1 MTPTWTILIPT
12 LGERGRS
19 FTALIDRLMPQ
30 VDAFAGRVKVL
41 AFWNNGQPGLPEI
54 RQRLVEAVDTDYLSF
69 IDDDD
74 MVPEDFVSSIV
85 AALESRPDYV
95 GFKVRYLA
103 DGHDRG
109 EVDHSLRHGTWAE
122 ERNPYRLIRD
132 ISHIN
137 PMRSEVAK
145 VVDFRVVERGQ
156 VEDRPWVAQIRDAG
170 SLKTEVY
177 LDRVMYEY
185 RWDRRGSRW
194 KTPDRIRQAGPLARV
209 PVGSPHFEYLDQR
222 PPEQLRL
229 AVIVPTRGRPDN
241 IRKVIAAWDATD
253 AWSCADLIL
262 AVDGDDPESIGY
274 QQIIWDRQEVSSYL
288 IDQWQPMVPK
298 LNRAAVAAAETR
310 KYFAIG
316 FAGDDHLPR
325 SIGWAQH
332 YLAALWEMRTGM
344 VYGDDGYQGRKLSTE
359 WAITADVVRELG
371 GMVPAPVDHLYCDN
385 AMMDLFGGADA
396 LRYMGDE
403 VQIEHM
409 HPAAGKAASDDQY
422 EKVNS
427 RQQYAGDRRKYEI
440 WKNTQGPSRLGAQI
454 EIIRRLRGEVA
465 PVAPVRPARERTRN
479 VRGSGPRKVERSGPS
494 RFSAPPKSKFPFPPE
509 FRWVVGATPDEIAF
523 TLADFAAGVPA
534 DQEIVELGVFQGRT
548 ALIMAWG
555 ASQGNGAHV
564 TAVDAWDLPGN
575 TYHPPFTDPST
586 RETAHSNVRNLGY
599 GGRVTLVQG
608 FAHKVAKTWP
618 GSEEFQI
625 EPGKPLGLLFVDDDH
640 SAEGVHAAFEAWV
653 PHLADGAV
661 IAFDDYGHPDWPGV
675 KQAVDELVDKGQVE
689 PVEIYHDRLAVT
701 KLRTVPITAITS
713 EGVQPAPVST
723 EPGCQHPNCI
733 LDHPHAGPAELALP
747 APTEVQD
754 DLTDKTSAELREIAA
769 GLKIHLKAGS
779 NKSVIIAA
787 IRDARAAQA
796 GR

>member
-1 MTPTWTILIPT
+1 VTPTWTILIPT
-12 LGERGRS
+12 LGERGRPFS
-19 FTALIDRLMPQ
+19 ELTDRLMPQ

-54 RQRLVEAVDTDYLSF
+54 RQRLVEAADTDYLSF

-74 MVPEDFVSSIV
+74 MVPEDFVSSV
-85 AALESRPDYV
+85 MAALESRPDYV
-95 GFKVRYLA
+95 GFRVQYFANGAKQA
-103 DGHDRG
+103 A
-109 EVDHSLRHGTWAE
+109 VDHSLRHGGWRE
-122 ERNPYRLIRD
+122 EKNPYRLLRD

-137 PMRSEVAK
+137 PMLSEVAK
-145 VVDFRVVERGQ
+145 AADFRVVQRGQ
-156 VEDRPWVAQIRDAG
+156 VEDRPWVAQVRDAG
-170 SLKTEVY
+170 SLQTEVY

-185 RWDRRGSRW
+185 RWNRRGSRW

-209 PVGSPHFEYLDQR
+209 PVSSPHFEYLDQR

-229 AVIVPTRGRPDN
+229 AVIVPTRGRPEN
-241 IRKVIAAWDATD
+241 IRKVTAAWDGTD
-253 AWSCADLIL
+253 AWAVADLHVV
-262 AVDGDDPESIGY
+262 VDADDPEVEGY
-274 QQIIWDRQEVSSYL
+274 REVFRGDPRIWPMQIPKWEPL
-288 IDQWQPMVPK
+288 VPK
-298 LNRAAVAAAETR
+298 LNWAAKVRAEER

-325 SIGWAQH
+325 SIGWAQY

-371 GMVPAPVDHLYCDN
+371 RMVPAPVDHLYCDN
-385 AMMDLFGGADA
+385 AMMDLFGGAGA
-396 LRYMGDE
+396 LRYLGDE

-409 HPAAGKAASDDQY
+409 HPAVGKAASDDQY
-422 EKVNS
+422 VKVNS
-427 RQQYAGDRRKYEI
+427 RVQYNADGRAYQD
-440 WKNTQGPSRLGAQI
+440 WKKLDLPNQVQ
-454 EIIRRLRGEVA
+454 IIRKLRGEVA

-564 TAVDAWDLPGN
+564 TAVDAWDLPN
-575 TYHPPFTDPST
+575 NSYDPPFIDPST
-586 RETAHSNVRNLGY
+586 RETAYSNVRNLGY
-599 GGRVTLVQG
+599 EERITLVRG
-608 FAHKVAKTWP
+608 FAHATGGAWGQWNGTKV
-618 GSEEFQI
+618 
-625 EPGKPLGLLFVDDDH
+625 GLLFVDDDH

-653 PHLADGAV
+653 PHLAEGAV

-675 KQAVDELVDKGQVE
+675 KQAVDELVDNGQVE

-701 KLRTVPITAITS
+701 KLRTEPLVSTTVAPEITAITS
-713 EGVQPAPVST
+713 EGVEPAP
-723 EPGCQHPNCI
+723 
-733 LDHPHAGPAELALP
+733 
-747 APTEVQD
+747 PTEVQD
-754 DLTDKTSAELREIAA
+754 DLTDKTSAELRDIAA
-769 GLKIHLKAGS
+769 EPELAIRLKPGS

-787 IRDARAAQA
+787 IRKARAAQA
-796 GR
+796 DQ

>member
-30 VDAFAGRVKVL
+30 VDAFVGRVKVL

-54 RQRLVEAVDTDYLSF
+54 RQRLMEAVDTDYLSF

-74 MVPEDFVSSIV
+74 MVPEDFVSSV
-85 AALESRPDYV
+85 MAALESRPDYV

-103 DGHDRG
+103 DGRDRG

-145 VVDFRVVERGQ
+145 AADFRVVERGQ
-156 VEDRPWVAQIRDAG
+156 VEDRPWVAQVRDAG
-170 SLKTEVY
+170 SLRTEVY

-209 PVGSPHFEYLDQR
+209 PVSSPYFEYLDQR

-229 AVIVPTRGRPDN
+229 AVIVPTRGRPEN

-253 AWSCADLIL
+253 AWESADLIL
-262 AVDGDDPESIGY
+262 AVDADDPESVGY
-274 QQIIWDRQEVSSYL
+274 QLIILGRQEVSSYL

-325 SIGWAQH
+325 SIGWAQY

-371 GMVPAPVDHLYCDN
+371 RMVPASVDHLYCDN
-385 AMMDLFGGADA
+385 AMMDLFGGAGA

-409 HPAAGKAASDDQY
+409 HPVAGKADPDEQY
-422 EKVNS
+422 AKVNS
-427 RQQYAGDRRKYEI
+427 RVQYNADGRAYQNWKKLDLPNQIQTIRK
-440 WKNTQGPSRLGAQI
+440 
-454 EIIRRLRGEVA
+454 LRGEVA
-465 PVAPVRPARERTRN
+465 PVVPVRPARERTRN

-534 DQEIVELGVFQGRT
+534 DQEILELGVFQGRT

-564 TAVDAWDLPGN
+564 TAVDAWDLPDN

-599 GGRVTLVQG
+599 SERIGLVHS
-608 FAHKVAKTWP
+608 FASNLGAIWHPDWNKV
-618 GSEEFQI
+618 
-625 EPGKPLGLLFVDDDH
+625 GLLFVDDDH
-640 SAEGVHAAFEAWV
+640 SVEGVHAAFEAWA

-675 KQAVDELVDKGQVE
+675 KQAVDELVDNGQVE

-701 KLRTVPITAITS
+701 KLRTAPITAITS
-713 EGVQPAPVST
+713 EGVAVDGETRSSVQESPAISADVVDAPEAASD
-723 EPGCQHPNCI
+723 
-733 LDHPHAGPAELALP
+733 LD
-747 APTEVQD
+747 
-754 DLTDKTSAELREIAA
+754 DKTSAELREIAA

-787 IRDARAAQA
+787 IREARAAQA

>member
-12 LGERGRS
+12 LGERGRPFS
-19 FTALIDRLMPQ
+19 ELTDRLMPQ

-54 RQRLVEAVDTDYLSF
+54 RQRLVEAADTDYLSF

-74 MVPEDFVSSIV
+74 MVPEDFVSSV
-85 AALESRPDYV
+85 MAALESRPDYV
-95 GFKVRYLA
+95 GFRVQYFANGAKQA
-103 DGHDRG
+103 A
-109 EVDHSLRHGTWAE
+109 VDHSLRHGGWRE
-122 ERNPYRLIRD
+122 EKNPYRLLRD

-137 PMRSEVAK
+137 PMLSEVAK
-145 VVDFRVVERGQ
+145 AADFRVVQRGQ
-156 VEDRPWVAQIRDAG
+156 VEDRPWVAQVRDAG
-170 SLKTEVY
+170 SLQTEVY

-185 RWDRRGSRW
+185 RWNRRGSRW

-209 PVGSPHFEYLDQR
+209 PVSSPHFEYLDQR

-229 AVIVPTRGRPDN
+229 AVIVPTRGRPEN
-241 IRKVIAAWDATD
+241 IRKVTAAWDGTD
-253 AWSCADLIL
+253 AWAVADLHVV
-262 AVDGDDPESIGY
+262 VDADDPEVEGY
-274 QQIIWDRQEVSSYL
+274 REVFRGDPRIWPMQIPKWEPL
-288 IDQWQPMVPK
+288 VPK
-298 LNRAAVAAAETR
+298 LNWAAKVRAEER

-325 SIGWAQH
+325 SIGWAQY

-371 GMVPAPVDHLYCDN
+371 RMVPAPVDHLYCDN
-385 AMMDLFGGADA
+385 AMMDLFGGAGA
-396 LRYMGDE
+396 LRYLGDE

-409 HPAAGKAASDDQY
+409 HPAVGKAASDDQY
-422 EKVNS
+422 VKVNS
-427 RQQYAGDRRKYEI
+427 RVQYNADGRAYQD
-440 WKNTQGPSRLGAQI
+440 WKKLDLPNQVQ
-454 EIIRRLRGEVA
+454 IIRKLRGEVA

-564 TAVDAWDLPGN
+564 TAVDAWDLPN
-575 TYHPPFTDPST
+575 NSYDPPFIDPST
-586 RETAHSNVRNLGY
+586 RETAYSNVRNLGY
-599 GGRVTLVQG
+599 EERITLVRG
-608 FAHKVAKTWP
+608 FAHATGGAWGQWNGTKV
-618 GSEEFQI
+618 
-625 EPGKPLGLLFVDDDH
+625 GLLFVDDDH

-653 PHLADGAV
+653 PHLAEGAV

-675 KQAVDELVDKGQVE
+675 KQAVDELVDNGQVE

-701 KLRTVPITAITS
+701 KLRTEPLVSTTVAPEITAITS
-713 EGVQPAPVST
+713 EGVEPAP
-723 EPGCQHPNCI
+723 
-733 LDHPHAGPAELALP
+733 
-747 APTEVQD
+747 PTEVQD
-754 DLTDKTSAELREIAA
+754 DLTDKTSAELRDIAA
-769 GLKIHLKAGS
+769 EPELAIRLKPGS

-787 IRDARAAQA
+787 IRKARAAQA
-796 GR
+796 DQ